1 MYQLQERVLQE
12 LELVFEKFVKLPQH
26 LRSSCDDY
34 IVCGLDDSEMEDLTR
49 QSRRTF
55 GVDTLAIITFPADSD
70 VPLEAPFS
78 PMAQLLPALAT
89 LPTTPILSSLGESHD
104 DLLPPH
110 RFPVYNSKLLFPD
123 QSRRNALRVW
133 LEKLCSSP
141 NDVKRNTAINQPGAA
156 DAAKTPTAFIIRN
169 SRWTLER
176 GVDMAPLAIALW
188 RIRLWDGEGWRAPQG

>member
-26 LRSSCDDY
+26 LRSSSENH
-34 IVCGLDDSEMEDLTR
+34 IVRGLDDSEMEDLT
-49 QSRRTF
+49 SRTF
-55 GVDTLAIITFPADSD
+55 RVDTLAVITFPVDSD
-70 VPLEAPFS
+70 VLLEAPFS
-78 PMAQLLPALAT
+78 PIAQLLPASA
-89 LPTTPILSSLGESHD
+89 TPILSSLGESHD

-123 QSRRNALRVW
+123 RSRRDALRAW
-133 LEKLCSSP
+133 LEKICSLP
-141 NDVKRNTAINQPGAA
+141 NGLKRDTAINQPGAA
-156 DAAKTPTAFIIRN
+156 DAGKMATAFMIRN

-188 RIRLWDGEGWRAPQG
+188 RIRLWDGEGWCAPQG